1 MKFWLSIIMVLG
13 LDQLSKLWVMNSLFV
28 GESRPLIDHVLFL
41 TYVHNPGAAFGM
53 MAGRSWLFLICA
65 GLVMAVMIFYNI
77 RYNLSGIVKI
87 AMGLIVGGSM
97 GNFIDRVV
105 FNSVRDFL
113 DLGWWPV
120 FNIADMG
127 IVCGGILLMG
137 YIIINEK
144 NEEANGR

>member
-1 MKFWLSIIMVLG
+1 MKFWLSAITVLM
-13 LDQLSKLWVMNSLFV
+13 LDQLSKLWVMKSFLV
-28 GESRPLIDHVLFL
+28 GESRPLIDHVLYL

-65 GLVMAVMIFYNI
+65 LLVMGVMVFYNI
-77 RYNLSGIVKI
+77 RYDSPVIIKI

-97 GNFIDRVV
+97 GNFIDRIV
-105 FNSVRDFL
+105 FNSVRDFF

-127 IVCGGILLMG
+127 IVCGGILLMAC
-137 YIIINEK
+137 IIIKEK
-144 NEEANGR
+144 NGEA